1 MGGDDHRP
9 VSSKLIGHLAGRGV
23 DDLVDQ
29 VHRQLA
35 IVSLLDED
43 VTIPGLDDMDVEE
56 CVVGAPLSFE
66 RFFIKGDALKRRLR
80 SFLLCS
86 T

>member
-1 MGGDDHRP
+1 MVFAELGGDEHRP
-9 VSSKLIGHLAGRGV
+9 VSSEFIGHFAGGGV

-43 VTIPGLDDMDVEE
+43 D
-56 CVVGAPLSFE
+56 
-66 RFFIKGDALKRRLR
+66 R
-80 SFLLCS
+80 
-86 T
+86 